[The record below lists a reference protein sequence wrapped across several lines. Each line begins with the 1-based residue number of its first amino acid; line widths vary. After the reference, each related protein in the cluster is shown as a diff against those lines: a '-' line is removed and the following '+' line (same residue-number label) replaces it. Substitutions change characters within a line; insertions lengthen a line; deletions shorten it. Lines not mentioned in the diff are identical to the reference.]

1 MTETLT
7 PGRRTTGRPDS
18 RRIRWWRRPWIG
30 PLAVVTVIFLAFSL
44 PPYVSGDPARS
55 RVPQSDAL
63 GVAHY
68 WTLVPHV
75 LFGGIALATACLQIW
90 PWFRRRFPVGHR
102 RIGRVYVFAGVLP
115 AGLTALVVGPFSPFG
130 PMTRASNVLLA
141 VLWLTVTVVGYR
153 MARQRRFA
161 DHRRWMIR
169 SFALTASIISNRIW
183 AVVAVVVL
191 SPQLDSTFGGSEV
204 ALGQAV
210 SGLAAWFGW
219 VVPLLVAE
227 WWLERGDARRRRT
240 RRTVSEREPVGV

>member
-1 MTETLT
+1 MGKTK
-7 PGRRTTGRPDS
+7 
-18 RRIRWWRRPWIG
+18 WYRRPWVA
-30 PLAVVTVIFLAFSL
+30 PFAFVVVAFLAFSL
-44 PPYVSGDPARS
+44 PPYLTLDPALS
-55 RVPQSDAL
+55 RVPRPADHAWHFPVL
-63 GVAHY
+63 VAHVVFGSVAIL
-68 WTLVPHV
+68 TCV
-75 LFGGIALATACLQIW
+75 LQVW
-90 PWFRRRFPVGHR
+90 PWFRQRYPVAHR
-102 RIGRVYVFAGVLP
+102 RVGRVYVFGGVLP
-115 AGLTALVVGPFSPFG
+115 AGVSALAIGAVSPFG
-130 PMTRASNVLLA
+130 PLNQAGNLLMGS
-141 VLWLTVTVVGYR
+141 LWLAFTVAGFR
-153 MARQRRFA
+153 MARQRRYV

-204 ALGQAV
+204 ALGQAI